1 MLVTVFWVLIVA
13 GASAAAVFWALAIR
27 TAYWILTGVRAS
39 DGRNATAGWIM
50 MVVWP
55 FAMRHTAGAPAD
67 QATSL
72 NKMLVGF
79 FAAILVATGSLA
91 VYSNLTFVPPKAAQT
106 LQ

>member
-1 MLVTVFWVLIVA
+1 
-13 GASAAAVFWALAIR
+13 
-27 TAYWILTGVRAS
+27 
-39 DGRNATAGWIM
+39 

-67 QATSL
+67 KATSL
-72 NKMLVGF
+72 NKMLVGL

-91 VYSNLTFVPPKAAQT
+91 VYSNLTFVPPPAQT

>member
-1 MLVTVFWVLIVA
+1 MLAIAFWVLTVA

-27 TAYWILTGVRAS
+27 AAYGILTGVRAS
-39 DGRNATAGWIM
+39 DGRNAAAGWIM

-67 QATSL
+67 TATSL

-91 VYSNLTFVPPKAAQT
+91 VYSNLTFVPPPAAQT
-106 LQ
+106 VQ

>member
-1 MLVTVFWVLIVA
+1 MLAIAFWVLMVA
-13 GASAAAVFWALAIR
+13 AAAAAAVFWALAIR
-27 TAYWILTGVRAS
+27 TAYGILTGVRAR

-67 QATSL
+67 TATSL

-79 FAAILVATGSLA
+79 FAALLVATGSLA
-91 VYSNLTFVPPKAAQT
+91 VYSNLTFVPPPAAQT